1 MYLTYN
7 IEIFHTF
14 NIFQIKLL
22 YSYKTISCHLK
33 FLRLRDF
40 EIPINE
46 WDLPFSFKYNQ
57 FKFLPCIV

>member
-7 IEIFHTF
+7 IEILHTF
-14 NIFQIKLL
+14 KIFK
-22 YSYKTISCHLK
+22 SYKTISCHLK

-57 FKFLPCIV
+57 SKFLPCIV